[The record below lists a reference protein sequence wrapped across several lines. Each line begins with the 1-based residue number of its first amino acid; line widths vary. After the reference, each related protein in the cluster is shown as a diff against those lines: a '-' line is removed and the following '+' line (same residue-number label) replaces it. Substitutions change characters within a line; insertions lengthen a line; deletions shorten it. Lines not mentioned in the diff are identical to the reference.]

1 MIYIVQRWYTSEFKE
16 YVDTV
21 LVTINKKYAYYIANK
36 LEHLYPKDDIEVA
49 EWMDGEI
56 NGSYN
61 YMLKDV
67 IDD

>member
-1 MIYIVQRWYTSEFKE
+1 MFRDGILQSLKNILIRFLLLLT
-16 YVDTV
+16 
-21 LVTINKKYAYYIANK
+21 KKYAYYIANK